1 MNLSQWAHDF
11 FFFAKFFQHK
21 CFLKEND
28 TMDFLWGHCAG
39 VEFVFTEGII
49 NGMPKLCKN

>member
-1 MNLSQWAHDF
+1 MTVM
-11 FFFAKFFQHK
+11 
-21 CFLKEND
+21 CFYEKGRIIWS
-28 TMDFLWGHCAG
+28 FLYGHCAG